1 MTLQS
6 SGAISLS
13 DIRDEY
19 NFGSSAPIDI
29 DDYYRGGSLVRAN
42 ASNNTATNLS
52 AGVPTSANNSPISIN
67 DFYGQKGAFRKTYS
81 STATDQSGIGV
92 FGDDFAVNYRK
103 EIVINSSQTVGATS
117 TSAPALKIDSTGAGS
132 ITITNNGSI
141 EGAGGAAGAAGGN
154 ALQVDGS
161 VAVTLV
167 NNGTIKAG
175 GGGGGTGGTGGSGVA
190 AATST
195 LSNFVDE
202 GGTPYG
208 SGNVPNNDVPSWFSQ
223 YNGSHD
229 LNGQGVVTDRKW
241 GGLNGNAPQSGAVN
255 TTWGLFST
263 SSLFRGSLANR
274 GPFYCSF
281 QVSIAASYSLSAT
294 LTTTYGSGYGSPKIN
309 ISTSNT
315 SASQGQGGGEYG
327 NGASLNLAANTTY
340 YLVGFLNN
348 ITGSGSFY
356 QYNLFYNNF
365 DFSISLSVN
374 NVFTGGAGG
383 AGGVGQ
389 GFNQS
394 AASGS
399 SGTSGSNNAGSGG
412 AGGAGGAFGNA
423 GSSGSTGGNG
433 SGTSISYPSTAPT
446 NGSGGSSGGASG
458 KSIQGVSN
466 VTSSGSGSLTGG
478 TA

>member
-19 NFGSSAPIDI
+19 NNGSSAPILLN
-29 DDYYRGGSLVRAN
+29 DYYRGGSLVRAN

-52 AGVPTSANNSPISIN
+52 ADVPTSANSSPLSIN
-67 DFYGQKGAFRKTYS
+67 DFYGQKRAFRKTYS
-81 STATDQSGIGV
+81 STATDQSGVGV
-92 FGDDFAVNYRK
+92 FGDDFAVNYPK

-117 TSAPALKIDSTGAGS
+117 TSNPALKIDSTGAGT

-175 GGGGGTGGTGGSGVA
+175 GGGGGAGGAGGNGVYTANATFTNVTDVGGGAFGSYNTPQNNMPSWMNSIYTGGG
-190 AATST
+190 
-195 LSNFVDE
+195 
-202 GGTPYG
+202 
-208 SGNVPNNDVPSWFSQ
+208 
-223 YNGSHD
+223 D
-229 LNGQGVVTDRKW
+229 LDGQGVVSDRRWKGINGQYARVGVGSSTQFRVNH
-241 GGLNGNAPQSGAVN
+241 GGNAGDGFNGNC
-255 TTWGLFST
+255 
-263 SSLFRGSLANR
+263 ANR
-274 GPFYCSF
+274 GPMYISA
-281 QVSIAASYSLSAT
+281 QTNTTGVYTVTASISSQ
-294 LTTTYGSGYGSPKIN
+294 YGSGYGTPTISV
-309 ISTSNT
+309 STST
-315 SASQGQGGGEYG
+315 SSAGSSFANSGSANITAST
-327 NGASLNLAANTTY
+327 TTY
-340 YLVGFLNN
+340 FTTYGTTSNN
-348 ITGSGSFY
+348 KNY
-356 QYNLFYNNF
+356 YYN
-365 DFSISLSVN
+365 SLSFSVSGTCLAIQN
-374 NVFTGGAGG
+374 GTSGG

-389 GFNQS
+389 GYNQS
-394 AASGS
+394 AGSGS
-399 SGTSGSNNAGSGG
+399 SASGASNNAGSGG
-412 AGGAGGAFGNA
+412 AGGAGGAFGAA
-423 GSSGSTGGNG
+423 GSSGATGSNG
-433 SGTSISYPSTAPT
+433 SGTSVSFPSSAPT

>member
-1 MTLQS
+1 MAALQA
-6 SGAISLS
+6 SGAISLQ
-13 DIRDEY
+13 DIEEQY
-19 NFGSSAPIDI
+19 NPGTNLPSRGLSEF
-29 DDYYRGGSLVRAN
+29 YLGGSLVRAN
-42 ASNNTATNLS
+42 AGNNSSTNMS
-52 AGVPTSANNSPISIN
+52 AGVPTSGTISFN
-67 DFYGQKGAFRKTYS
+67 DFYSKERAFKKTFS
-81 STATDQSGIGV
+81 DGDTNQSADSV
-92 FGDDFAVNYRK
+92 FGDDFEVNYPK
-103 EIVINSSQTVGATS
+103 QLVVGSGDTIGSTS
-117 TSAPALKIDSTGAGS
+117 TSNAALTIESNGVGS
-132 ITITNNGSI
+132 ITVTNEGSI

-154 ALQVDGS
+154 ALEVAGS

-175 GGGGGTGGTGGSGVA
+175 GGGGGAGGTGGSGVA

-229 LNGQGVVTDRKW
+229 LNGQGVVGDRKW

-327 NGASLNLAANTTY
+327 NGASINLAANTTY
-340 YLVGFLNN
+340 YLVGFLDN
-348 ITGSGSFY
+348 ITGGT
-356 QYNLFYNNF
+356 NLYYNNF

-374 NVFTGGAGG
+374 NVFTGGVGG

-389 GFNQS
+389 GYNQS

-399 SGTSGSNNAGSGG
+399 SGSSATNAGTGG
-412 AGGAGGAFGNA
+412 AGGAGGAFGA
-423 GSSGSTGGNG
+423 SGSTGSTGANG

-446 NGSGGSSGGASG
+446 NGSSGSAGGASG

>member
-1 MTLQS
+1 MAGLQA
-6 SGAISLS
+6 SGAISLQ
-13 DIRDEY
+13 DIEEQY
-19 NFGSSAPIDI
+19 NPGTNLPSRGLSEF
-29 DDYYRGGSLVRAN
+29 YLGGSLVRAN
-42 ASNNTATNLS
+42 AGNNSSTNMS
-52 AGVPTSANNSPISIN
+52 AGVPTSGTISFN
-67 DFYGQKGAFRKTYS
+67 DFYSKERAFKKTFS
-81 STATDQSGIGV
+81 DGDTNQSADTI
-92 FGDDFAVNYRK
+92 FGDDFEVNYPK
-103 EIVINSSQTVGATS
+103 QLVVGSGDTVGSTS
-117 TSAPALKIDSTGAGS
+117 TSNAALTIESNGVGS
-132 ITITNNGSI
+132 ITVTNEGSI

-154 ALQVDGS
+154 ALEVAGS

-175 GGGGGTGGTGGSGVA
+175 GGGGGAGGTGGSGVA

-195 LSNFVDE
+195 LNHFTDE

-229 LNGQGVVTDRKW
+229 LNGQGVVGDRKW

-294 LTTTYGSGYGSPKIN
+294 LTTTYGSGYGSPRIN

-327 NGASLNLAANTTY
+327 NNESINLAANTTY

-348 ITGSGSFY
+348 ITGGT
-356 QYNLFYNNF
+356 NLYYNNF

-374 NVFTGGAGG
+374 NVFTGGTGG

-389 GFNQS
+389 GYNQS
-394 AASGS
+394 AGSGS
-399 SGTSGSNNAGSGG
+399 SGSSATNAGTGG
-412 AGGAGGAFGNA
+412 AGGAGGAFGA
-423 GSSGSTGGNG
+423 SGSTGSTGANG
-433 SGTSISYPSTAPT
+433 SGTSITYPSTAPT
-446 NGSGGSSGGASG
+446 NGSSGSAGGASG

>member
-1 MTLQS
+1 MAALQA
-6 SGAISLS
+6 SGAISLQ
-13 DIRDEY
+13 DIEEQY
-19 NFGSSAPIDI
+19 NPGTNLPSRGLSEF
-29 DDYYRGGSLVRAN
+29 YLGGSLVRAN
-42 ASNNTATNLS
+42 AGNNSSTNMS
-52 AGVPTSANNSPISIN
+52 AGVPTSGTISFN
-67 DFYGQKGAFRKTYS
+67 DFYSKERAFKKTFS
-81 STATDQSGIGV
+81 DGDTNQSADTI
-92 FGDDFAVNYRK
+92 FGDDFEVNYPK
-103 EIVINSSQTVGATS
+103 QLVVGSGDTVGSTS
-117 TSAPALKIDSTGAGS
+117 TSNAALTIESNGVGS
-132 ITITNNGSI
+132 ITVTNEGSI

-154 ALQVDGS
+154 ALEVAGS

-175 GGGGGTGGTGGSGVA
+175 GGGGGAGGTGGSGVA

-229 LNGQGVVTDRKW
+229 LNGQGVVGDRKW

-294 LTTTYGSGYGSPKIN
+294 LTTTYGSGYGSPRIN

-327 NGASLNLAANTTY
+327 NNESINLAANTTY

-348 ITGSGSFY
+348 ITGGT
-356 QYNLFYNNF
+356 NLYYNNF

-374 NVFTGGAGG
+374 NVFTGGTGG

-389 GFNQS
+389 GYNQS
-394 AASGS
+394 AGSGS
-399 SGTSGSNNAGSGG
+399 SGSSATNAGTGG
-412 AGGAGGAFGNA
+412 AGGAGGAFRA
-423 GSSGSTGGNG
+423 SGSTGSTGANG
-433 SGTSISYPSTAPT
+433 SGTSITYPSTAPT
-446 NGSGGSSGGASG
+446 NGSSGSAGGASG

>member
-1 MTLQS
+1 MAALQA
-6 SGAISLS
+6 SGAISLQ
-13 DIRDEY
+13 DIEEQY
-19 NFGSSAPIDI
+19 NPGTNLPSRGLSEF
-29 DDYYRGGSLVRAN
+29 YLGGSLVRAN
-42 ASNNTATNLS
+42 AGNNSSTNMS
-52 AGVPTSANNSPISIN
+52 AGVPTSGTISFN
-67 DFYGQKGAFRKTYS
+67 DFYSKERAFRKTYS
-81 STATDQSGIGV
+81 STATNQSADSV
-92 FGDDFAVNYRK
+92 FGDDFEVDYPK
-103 EIVINSSQTVGATS
+103 QIVIDSSQTVGSTS
-117 TSAPALKIDSTGAGS
+117 TSNAALTIESNGVGS

-141 EGAGGAAGAAGGN
+141 EGAGGAAGTAGGN
-154 ALQVDGS
+154 ALEVAGS
-161 VAVTLV
+161 VVVTLV

-175 GGGGGTGGTGGSGVA
+175 GGGGGAGGTGGNGVA

-229 LNGQGVVTDRKW
+229 LNGQGVVGDRKW

-281 QVSIAASYSLSAT
+281 RVSIAASYSLSAT
-294 LTTTYGSGYGSPKIN
+294 LTTTYGSGYGSPRIN

-327 NGASLNLAANTTY
+327 NNESINLAADTTY

-348 ITGSGSFY
+348 ITGST
-356 QYNLFYNNF
+356 NLYYNNF

-389 GFNQS
+389 GYNQS
-394 AASGS
+394 AGSGS
-399 SGTSGSNNAGSGG
+399 SGSSATNAGTGG
-412 AGGAGGAFGNA
+412 AGGAGGAFGA
-423 GSSGSTGGNG
+423 SGSTGSTGANG
-433 SGTSISYPSTAPT
+433 SGTSITYPSTAPT
-446 NGSGGSSGGASG
+446 NGSSGSAGGASG

>member
-19 NFGSSAPIDI
+19 NNGSSAPIDI

-52 AGVPTSANNSPISIN
+52 ADVPTSANSSPLSIN
-67 DFYGQKGAFRKTYS
+67 DFYGQKRAFRKTYS
-81 STATDQSGIGV
+81 STATDQSGVGV
-92 FGDDFAVNYRK
+92 FGDDFAVNYPK

-117 TSAPALKIDSTGAGS
+117 TSAPALKIDSTGAGT

-175 GGGGGTGGTGGSGVA
+175 GGGGGTGGTGGTGVA
-190 AATST
+190 TATSS

-208 SGNVPNNDVPSWFSQ
+208 SGNVPNNDAPTWFTQ
-223 YNGSHD
+223 YNNSHD
-229 LNGQGVVTDRKW
+229 LNGQGVVADRKW

-255 TTWGLFST
+255 VSWGLFST

-294 LTTTYGSGYGSPKIN
+294 LTTSYGSGYGSPRIN

-348 ITGSGSFY
+348 ISGGT
-356 QYNLFYNNF
+356 NLYYNNF

-446 NGSGGSSGGASG
+446 NGSSGSAGGASG
-458 KSIQGVSN
+458 KSIQGFSN

>member
-19 NFGSSAPIDI
+19 NNGSSAPIDI

-52 AGVPTSANNSPISIN
+52 ADVPTSANSSPFSIN
-67 DFYGQKGAFRKTYS
+67 DFYGQKRAFRKTYS
-81 STATDQSGIGV
+81 STATDQSGVGV
-92 FGDDFAVNYRK
+92 FGDDFAVNYPK
-103 EIVINSSQTVGATS
+103 EILINSSQTVGATS
-117 TSAPALKIDSTGAGS
+117 TSAPALKIDSTGAGT

-175 GGGGGTGGTGGSGVA
+175 GGGGGAGGTGGNGV
-190 AATST
+190 ATST
-195 LSNFVDE
+195 STLLTFVDE

-208 SGNVPNNDVPSWFSQ
+208 SNNAPSSDAPSWFSQ
-223 YNGSHD
+223 YNGSHN
-229 LNGQGVVTDRKW
+229 LNGQGVVADRKW
-241 GGLNGNAPQSGAVN
+241 GGLNGNAPQPGAVN

-294 LTTTYGSGYGSPKIN
+294 LTTTYGSGYGSPRIN
-309 ISTSNT
+309 ISTSNS

-327 NGASLNLAANTTY
+327 NGESINLAANTSY

-348 ITGSGSFY
+348 ITGGTDLY
-356 QYNLFYNNF
+356 YNNF

-389 GFNQS
+389 GYNQS
-394 AASGS
+394 AGSGS
-399 SGTSGSNNAGSGG
+399 SGSSGSNNAGAGG
-412 AGGAGGAFGNA
+412 AGGAGGAFGAA
-423 GSSGSTGGNG
+423 GSSGSTGSNG

-446 NGSGGSSGGASG
+446 NGSSGSSGGASG